1 MTTMTDE
8 SQPPTDAEV
17 SCEAL
22 VPTVEVAQ
30 PAPLALPSTPL
41 GPSDVL
47 RHFLNGRNPRTL
59 EAYRRDLGH
68 FAKWLG
74 VTSVEQA
81 VAMFLASGSQRAHA
95 TALAWL
101 ASMAKLAPATRARRL
116 AALRSLVDLAGQ
128 LGVVP
133 WSLRLSGPKVTKYRD
148 TRGPTIEQLQQV
160 LAACGDDVEG
170 RRNRALVIIIAV
182 LGLRRMEASLLTVA
196 DYDRVGRRIRVFGK
210 GRDGQ
215 GEWLTLPPRVAG
227 ELDLWLC
234 FSRGFGC
241 DESGEVD
248 PSTALF
254 FSLDGPGRE
263 PLTPGGVYF
272 ILRDLGERV
281 KVRLRPHGLRHAAIT
296 TVLDESKGNTR
307 MAQSFGRHAD
317 PRVTGRY
324 DDNRRDLAGEAAA
337 LVAGKLLPR

>member
-1 MTTMTDE
+1 MNNE
-8 SQPPTDAEV
+8 SQHPTGVEA
-17 SCEAL
+17 SSEAL
-22 VPTVEVAQ
+22 GPAVEVMQSAT
-30 PAPLALPSTPL
+30 LALPSTPM
-41 GPSDVL
+41 GPPDVL

-59 EAYRRDLGH
+59 EAYRRDLAQ
-68 FAKWLG
+68 FAKWLEASS
-74 VTSVEQA
+74 TEHA
-81 VAMFLASGSQRAHA
+81 VSAFLASGSQQAHA
-95 TALAWL
+95 TALVWL
-101 ASMAKLAPATRARRL
+101 ASMARLAPATRARRL

-133 WSLRLSGPKVTKYRD
+133 WSLRLRGPKVTKYRD
-148 TRGPTIEQLQQV
+148 TRGPSIEQLQKV
-160 LAACGDDVEG
+160 LAACGDDMEG
-170 RRNRALVIIIAV
+170 RRNRALVVIIAV
-182 LGLRRMEASLLTVA
+182 LGLRRLEASLLTVG

-215 GEWLTLPPRVAG
+215 GEWLTLPPEVAD

-241 DESGEVD
+241 DESSGEID

-254 FSLDGPGRE
+254 FSLDGPGRD

-272 ILRDLGERV
+272 IVRELGERV

-324 DDNRRDLAGEAAA
+324 DDNRRDLAGEAAGM
-337 LVAGKLLPR
+337 VARRLLG

>member
-1 MTTMTDE
+1 MNNE
-8 SQPPTDAEV
+8 SLPPTGV
-17 SCEAL
+17 EASSEAP
-22 VPTVEVAQ
+22 VPAVEVVQ

-59 EAYRRDLGH
+59 EAYSRDLGH

-74 VTSVEQA
+74 VTSVEQSVA
-81 VAMFLASGSQRAHA
+81 VFLASGSQRAHA

-133 WSLRLSGPKVTKYRD
+133 WSLRLRGPKVTKYRD

-160 LAACGDDVEG
+160 LAACGDDMEG
-170 RRNRALVIIIAV
+170 RRNRALVIVIAV
-182 LGLRRMEASLLTVA
+182 LGLRRLEASLLTVG
-196 DYDRVGRRIRVFGK
+196 DYDKVGRRIRVLGK

-215 GEWLTLPPRVAG
+215 GEWLTLPPEVAD

-234 FSRGFGC
+234 FSRDLGC
-241 DESGEVD
+241 DGSFREVD

-254 FSLDGPGRE
+254 FSLDGPGRD

-272 ILRDLGERV
+272 ILRELGERV

-296 TVLDESKGNTR
+296 TVLDESDGNTR

-324 DDNRRDLAGEAAA
+324 DDNRRDLAGQAAA
-337 LVAGKLLPR
+337 LVARKLLPQ

>member
-1 MTTMTDE
+1 MSNE
-8 SQPPTDAEV
+8 SQPPTVAEAPY
-17 SCEAL
+17 EAL
-22 VPTVEVAQ
+22 GPAVEVVQ
-30 PAPLALPSTPL
+30 PAPLAPPSTPL
-41 GPSDVL
+41 GPVDVL
-47 RHFLNGRNPRTL
+47 RHFLGGRNPRTL

-74 VTSVEQA
+74 GTSVEQA
-81 VAMFLASGSQRAHA
+81 VTAFLASGSQQAHA

-128 LGVVP
+128 LGVVT
-133 WSLRLSGPKVTKYRD
+133 WSLRLRGPKVTKYRD
-148 TRGPTIEQLQQV
+148 TRGPTIEELRKV
-160 LAACGDDVEG
+160 LAACRDDLEG
-170 RRNRALVIIIAV
+170 RRNRTLIILVAI
-182 LGLRRMEASLLTVA
+182 LGLRRFEAAALTVG
-196 DYDRVGRRIRVFGK
+196 DYDKVGRRIRVFGK

-215 GEWLTLPPRVAG
+215 GEWLTLPPEVG
-227 ELDLWLC
+227 DELDLWLC

-241 DESGEVD
+241 EENSGEVG
-248 PSTALF
+248 PATALF

-263 PLTPGGVYF
+263 PLTPGGVYY

-296 TVLDESKGNTR
+296 TVLDESDGNTR

-317 PRVTGRY
+317 PRTTGRY
-324 DDNRRDLAGEAAA
+324 DDNRRDLAGQAAA
-337 LVAGKLLPR
+337 LVAGKLLR

>member
-1 MTTMTDE
+1 MNSE
-8 SQPPTDAEV
+8 SQDPTDAEV

-22 VPTVEVAQ
+22 VLTVEVVQ

-41 GPSDVL
+41 GPVDVL
-47 RHFLNGRNPRTL
+47 RHFLAGRNPRTL
-59 EAYRRDLGH
+59 EAYGRDLAQ
-68 FAKWLG
+68 FAKWLEASS
-74 VTSVEQA
+74 TEHA
-81 VAMFLASGSQRAHA
+81 VSAFLASGSQQAHA
-95 TALAWL
+95 IALAWL

-116 AALRSLVDLAGQ
+116 AALRSLVDLAGH

-133 WSLRLSGPKVTKYRD
+133 WSLRLRGPKVTKYRD

-160 LAACGDDVEG
+160 LAACGDDMEG
-170 RRNRALVIIIAV
+170 RRNRALVIAIAV
-182 LGLRRMEASLLTVA
+182 LGLRRLEASLLAVG

-210 GRDGQ
+210 GRDSQ
-215 GEWLTLPPRVAG
+215 GEWLTLAT
-227 ELDLWLC
+227 
-234 FSRGFGC
+234 RGRRRARPASPAALAA
-241 DESGEVD
+241 DENSGE

-254 FSLDGPGRE
+254 FSLDGPGRD

-272 ILRDLGERV
+272 IVRELGEKV

-337 LVAGKLLPR
+337 LVAGRLLTDG